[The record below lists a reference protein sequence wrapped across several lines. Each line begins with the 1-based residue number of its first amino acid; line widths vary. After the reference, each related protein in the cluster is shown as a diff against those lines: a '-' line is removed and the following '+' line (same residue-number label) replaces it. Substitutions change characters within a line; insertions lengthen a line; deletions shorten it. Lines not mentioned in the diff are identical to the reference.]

1 MYLLLFV
8 TAAQV
13 SSPEYKT
20 VVRCTPQLIDAL
32 VEGLQRISEN
42 LFAVGLISP
51 DVRDQVL
58 DTVHTRREKTSRLVA
73 SITDR
78 VKCTPSDF
86 DKFVSILKEQGA
98 WTNHIVSQLIG
109 TYTENKFNN

>member
-1 MYLLLFV
+1 MP
-8 TAAQV
+8 
-13 SSPEYKT
+13 SPEYKT
-20 VVRCTPQLIDAL
+20 MVRCTPQLIDEL
-32 VEGLQRISEN
+32 VQGLQRVSEN

-78 VKCTPSDF
+78 VKSTPSDF
-86 DKFVSILKEQGA
+86 DKFVSILKEQGL
-98 WTNHIVSQLIG
+98 WTNHIVSHLIS
-109 TYTENKFNN
+109 TYTENKFDN